1 VTVRGRALAV
11 LAAGACVTAGPGA
24 AAAVEA
30 GRWTDADG
38 RVHYGDKAPPGA
50 TAKEVA
56 VPASPRTPPA
66 SQVRVGES
74 VIRPYDIAGTTFAE
88 LNTAGMRSGPVSK
101 NTGARVWGM
110 CTWQVTWTFSRGGV
124 GQCTLGKFSVMVG
137 ATIDLPRWINRDA
150 ASESVRGSWDRF
162 AAGLRVHEDGHKDI
176 GVRAAN
182 DLANQLRALPPARTC
197 DELDRNIT
205 ALGDRILAE
214 HRALDQAYDRAT
226 GNGATQGAVLK

>member
-11 LAAGACVTAGPGA
+11 LAAVACAAAGSGA
-24 AAAVEA
+24 AAEVH
-30 GRWTDADG
+30 RWTDADG
-38 RVHYGDKAPPGA
+38 RVHYGDKPPPGA
-50 TAKEVA
+50 AAKEVA
-56 VPASPRTPPA
+56 VPASARTPPV
-66 SQVRVGES
+66 SEVRVEES

-88 LNTAGMRSGPVSK
+88 LNAAGMRSGPVSK
-101 NTGARVWGM
+101 NSGARVWGM
-110 CTWQVTWTFSRGGV
+110 CTWQVTWTFSRGGM
-124 GQCTLGKFSVMVG
+124 GQCALGKFSVTVG

-162 AAGLRVHEDGHKDI
+162 AAALRVHEDGHKDI

-182 DLANQLRALPPARTC
+182 DLANRLRALAPARTC
-197 DELDRNIT
+197 DELDRNIA

-214 HRALDQAYDRAT
+214 HRALDRAYDRST